1 MQRSLP
7 PKGTTLTFASTA
19 STLKQLCAWL
29 TKSAGTVAFGM
40 EDGTV
45 SIFGLIFGVAAAL
58 AGVTISF
65 VVDRGCGG

>member
-7 PKGTTLTFASTA
+7 PKGTALTFASTA
-19 STLKQLCAWL
+19 STLKRLHAWL
-29 TKSAGTVAFGM
+29 TKSAGTVAFGLQV
-40 EDGTV
+40 GTV

-58 AGVTISF
+58 AGVTISI